1 MVQSGWSGRTK
12 LEKILIFGVVFSVL
26 LAIGLLVGVIVLATQ
41 ECLYDDGHKNDTT
54 LSNVCLTEGCI
65 ATSHMLL
72 RNMKPEADPCD
83 DFYEYACGRFLD
95 ERIIPDDKTGLTAFS
110 EIEDEMRDHLRL
122 LINRPIEANEAKPF
136 KDLKLLNQACLN
148 LNAIET
154 VGKTQMEAKFA
165 DMGRWPVL
173 TTSWDGSNWRWEDT
187 IAKFRAHGYAVNQIF
202 SFSVSTDYRNSSVR
216 SARIDQTGL
225 GLSYEYIIKKEDD
238 KFYLAYKA
246 YQVDLAKLFGATGA
260 DLEAK
265 MAQALDFEW
274 SLANISLTRE
284 ERRDANK
291 LYNPMTIAQLQ
302 SNYSQIDWLSYLN
315 SLMPADTP
323 FSTNDIIINAVPAF
337 FEKLFPLLER
347 TPKETIA
354 NYLMWRVAFSSAS
367 SLSKVFRD
375 RHQEYNRITTGKEV
389 ADPRGLQCSDITLS
403 YYPHAV
409 GSLYVRRYFDE
420 KAKAQ
425 VLEMIKQIKAA
436 FKGIVDEI
444 DWMDDATKQAAHKKA
459 DNMGEQMAYADELLN
474 DTALTSY
481 YSKLH
486 ENVEIDLE
494 HFHATILKLGA
505 ASTAFNLKKLRQM
518 VDRDD
523 WTSHVTP
530 AIVNAYYSPQENIIK
545 FPAGILQGAFFN
557 PDRPEYMNYGG
568 IGFVIGHEITHG
580 FDDQG
585 SRYDDIGNLANWWN
599 EETRGKFDERAQC
612 IIKQYAGYTE
622 PLTNLTLNGV
632 NTQGENIA
640 DNGGIKESYIGYQ
653 NWVKE
658 HGEEKLLPGLD
669 LKPNQ
674 LFWVSA
680 AQVWCN
686 VQREQAMRN
695 RVLTGV
701 HSPGQFRVIGPMK
714 NRPEFA
720 KDFNCAPGRIMNP
733 NDKCS
738 VW

>member
-12 LEKILIFGVVFSVL
+12 LEKILIFAVVFSVL
-26 LAIGLLVGVIVLATQ
+26 IAIGLLVGVIVLALQ
-41 ECLYDDGHKNDTT
+41 ECLFDDGDHNKNTT
-54 LSNVCLTEGCI
+54 NVCVSEGCI
-65 ATSHMLL
+65 ATSHMLM
-72 RNMKPEADPCD
+72 RNMKPKADPCD

-122 LINRPIEANEAKPF
+122 LINTPAEVNEAKPF

-148 LNAIET
+148 LDAIET
-154 VGKTQMEAKFA
+154 VGSSQMQDKFTE
-165 DMGRWPVL
+165 MGGWPIL
-173 TTSWDGSNWRWEDT
+173 STTWSNTTWKWEDT
-187 IAKFRAHGYAVNQIF
+187 IAKFRAHGYAVSQLF
-202 SFSVSTDYRNSSVR
+202 SFSVTTDYRNSSIR
-216 SARIDQTGL
+216 NARIDQTGL
-225 GLSYEYIIKKEDD
+225 GLSYEYIIKKEED
-238 KFYLAYKA
+238 KFYLAYKN
-246 YQVDLAKLFGATGA
+246 YQVDLATLFGASRP
-260 DLEAK
+260 DLAEK
-265 MAQALDFEW
+265 MAQALEFEW

-291 LYNPMTIAQLQ
+291 LYNPTTIAELQTKYPQL
-302 SNYSQIDWLSYLN
+302 NWLTYLN
-315 SLMPADTP
+315 SLMPADTQ
-323 FSTNDIIINAVPAF
+323 FTSTDVIINAVPTF
-337 FEKLFPLLER
+337 FEKLFPLLDA

-354 NYLMWRVAFSSAS
+354 NYLMWRVALSSAS

-420 KAKAQ
+420 KAKAK

-436 FKGIVDEI
+436 FKGIVNEI
-444 DWMDDATKQAAHKKA
+444 DWMDEATKTAAHKKA
-459 DNMGEQMAYADELLN
+459 DKMGEQMAYADELLN
-474 DTALTSY
+474 DTALIQY
-481 YSKLH
+481 YAKLH
-486 ENVEIDLE
+486 ENVEIDSIN
-494 HFHATILKLGA
+494 FHATILKLGSA
-505 ASTAFNLKKLRQM
+505 ATMFNLKKLRQM
-518 VDRDD
+518 VDRED
-523 WTSHVTP
+523 WTTHVTP

-585 SRYDDIGNLANWWN
+585 SRYDEVGNLANWWD
-599 EETRGKFDERAQC
+599 EETRGKFDQRAQC
-612 IIKQYAGYTE
+612 IINQYGGYTE
-622 PLTNLTLNGV
+622 PLTNLPLNGV

-658 HGEEKLLPGLD
+658 HGEEKLLPGID
-669 LKPNQ
+669 LTQNQ

-701 HSPGQFRVIGPMK
+701 SF
-714 NRPEFA
+714 
-720 KDFNCAPGRIMNP
+720 
-733 NDKCS
+733 
-738 VW
+738 